1 MNIQAVIFDRDNTL
15 MRFDTAAAAAIEA
28 RIAIAAPT
36 LPHGAVGRHWMTW
49 PGPWPHAIEHEP
61 AFWQAFWAQLATQY
75 QLSADTIAALLEI
88 GGFYHTCFTAFPD
101 TLACLAALRTRG
113 LRLAILT
120 NFELPSIHLT
130 LQNAGIDP
138 DWFSVLLSS
147 ATTGFPK
154 PDARAYLA
162 AAAALDL
169 PPAAC
174 VFVDD
179 LAENVEAAQALGMR
193 GCLLDR
199 AGTVSAST
207 PLHIRDLHQLITFL
221 DISYDEIT
229 VT

>member
-15 MRFDTAAAAAIEA
+15 MHLDTAATAAIEA
-28 RIAIAAPT
+28 RIAAVAPT
-36 LPHGAVGRHWMTW
+36 LPPGAVGGHWMAW
-49 PGPWPHAIEHEP
+49 PGPWPRAIDQEP
-61 AFWQAFWAQLATQY
+61 RFWRVFWGRLAAQH
-75 QLSADTIAALLEI
+75 QLPDDTITALLEI

-101 TLACLAALRTRG
+101 TLACLSALRTRG

-169 PPAAC
+169 PPTAC

-179 LAENVEAAQALGMR
+179 LAGNVEAAQALGMR
-193 GCLLDR
+193 GFLIDR
-199 AGTVSAST
+199 TGAAPASAA
-207 PLHIRDLHQLITFL
+207 LQIHDLHQLLTFL
-221 DISYDEIT
+221 DILQDEIT